1 MTLSVIKNKLIDEIN
16 LLSEEKLAEV
26 YNFIHFF
33 RLGLERKE
41 KEISNNIL
49 SFSGVWEDMSD
60 EKFDNYL
67 LDISSRRGNAF
78 SSRRSDEARTN

>member
-1 MTLSVIKNKLIDEIN
+1 MTLSVIKNKLINEIN

-33 RLGLERKE
+33 RLGIERKE
-41 KEISNNIL
+41 KETSNDIL
-49 SFSGVWEDMSD
+49 SFSGVWKEMGD
-60 EKFDNYL
+60 ETFDNYL

-78 SSRRSDEARTN
+78 SSRRSNETRTN